1 MIISKLYY
9 ISFSRLQRNLS
20 DEETK
25 QKQKY
30 CINKYINNHD
40 LMTERYLNI
49 MNKQRTVAKQNRLN
63 HSEQTKEEIKKK
75 AKIYFRD
82 RYLKT
87 KDLDSNEIEK

>member
-1 MIISKLYY
+1 
-9 ISFSRLQRNLS
+9 
-20 DEETK
+20 
-25 QKQKY
+25 
-30 CINKYINNHD
+30 
-40 LMTERYLNI
+40 